1 MSHGAPSRRGLFSHD
16 REDMDTRV
24 HGRRGPATYVY
35 RRELELMELLP
46 AVGAALATGLA
57 AFYVARLL
65 LQRTPLGPEEEMVV
79 ASETAHEG
87 RRPVPRPSRGPRARG
102 AARV

>member
-1 MSHGAPSRRGLFSHD
+1 
-16 REDMDTRV
+16 MDSRV

-35 RRELELMELLP
+35 RRELTLVELLP
-46 AVGAALATGLA
+46 AAGAALVTGLA

-65 LQRTPLGPEEEMVV
+65 LQRTPLAEEEEMVV
-79 ASETAHEG
+79 ASETGHEG
-87 RRPVPRPSRGPRARG
+87 RRPVPRPSRGPRARA